1 MFLSLISWNPE
12 NDTIDFNRR
21 LEGDFFAF
29 LKMELFVQK
38 LLMEVEMQNLLTFG
52 FVLKLQPFIH
62 QLNPFALDLEE
73 DQH

>member
-1 MFLSLISWNPE
+1 MNTRPLPLQSALSFCTFKN
-12 NDTIDFNRR
+12 
-21 LEGDFFAF
+21 GVGA
-29 LKMELFVQK
+29 K
-38 LLMEVEMQNLLTFG
+38 LLIEEEMQNLLTFG